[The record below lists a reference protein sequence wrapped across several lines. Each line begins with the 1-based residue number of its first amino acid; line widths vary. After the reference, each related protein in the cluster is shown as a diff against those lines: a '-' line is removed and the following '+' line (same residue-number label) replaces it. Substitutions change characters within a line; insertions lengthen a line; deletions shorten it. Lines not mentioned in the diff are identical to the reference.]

1 MVGIESRRSLGTDV
15 RLVEELRVVEVLGS
29 LIADSR
35 NSPVSNSEATGS
47 VVRQSKFREVIIVL
61 NVHIRRVQGNP
72 RSTPLSSSD
81 VIGGAVLCVL
91 SFQRRRAFILI
102 EVISVGL

>member
-1 MVGIESRRSLGTDV
+1 MVGIESRRSLGTRV

-47 VVRQSKFREVIIVL
+47 VVRQSELREVISVL
-61 NVHIRRVQGNP
+61 IRRVQGNP

-91 SFQRRRAFILI
+91 SFQRRRAAILI

>member
-1 MVGIESRRSLGTDV
+1 MVGIESRRSLGTGV
-15 RLVEELRVVEVLGS
+15 RLVEELRVVVVLGS

-35 NSPVSNSEATGS
+35 NSPVSNSEATGG
-47 VVRQSKFREVIIVL
+47 VVGQSELREVISVL
-61 NVHIRRVQGNP
+61 IRRVQGNP

-91 SFQRRRAFILI
+91 SFQRRRAAILI

>member
-1 MVGIESRRSLGTDV
+1 LVGIESRRSLGTRV

-47 VVRQSKFREVIIVL
+47 VVRQSELREVISVL
-61 NVHIRRVQGNP
+61 IRRVQGNP

-91 SFQRRRAFILI
+91 SFQRRRAAILI

>member
-1 MVGIESRRSLGTDV
+1 LVGTESRSSLGTDV

-47 VVRQSKFREVIIVL
+47 VVRQSERREVISIL
-61 NVHIRRVQGNP
+61 IRRVQGNP

-91 SFQRRRAFILI
+91 SFQRRRAAILI

>member
-1 MVGIESRRSLGTDV
+1 MVGIESRRSLGTRV

-47 VVRQSKFREVIIVL
+47 VVRQSELREVIGVL
-61 NVHIRRVQGNP
+61 IRRVQGNP

-91 SFQRRRAFILI
+91 SFQRRRAAILI

>member
-1 MVGIESRRSLGTDV
+1 MVGIESRRSLGTGV

-35 NSPVSNSEATGS
+35 NSPVSNSEATGR
-47 VVRQSKFREVIIVL
+47 VVGQSELREVISVL
-61 NVHIRRVQGNP
+61 IRRVQGNP

-91 SFQRRRAFILI
+91 SFQRRRAAILI

>member
-1 MVGIESRRSLGTDV
+1 LVGIESRRSLGTRE
-15 RLVEELRVVEVLGS
+15 RLVEELRVVEILGS
-29 LIADSR
+29 LITDSR

-47 VVRQSKFREVIIVL
+47 VVGQSELREVISVL
-61 NVHIRRVQGNP
+61 IRRVQGNP

-91 SFQRRRAFILI
+91 SFQRRRAAILI

>member
-1 MVGIESRRSLGTDV
+1 LVGIESRRSLGTNV

-47 VVRQSKFREVIIVL
+47 VVRQSELREVISVL
-61 NVHIRRVQGNP
+61 IRRVQGNP

-91 SFQRRRAFILI
+91 SFQRRRAAILI

>member
-1 MVGIESRRSLGTDV
+1 LVGIESRRSLGTRERV
-15 RLVEELRVVEVLGS
+15 VEELRVVEVLGS

-47 VVRQSKFREVIIVL
+47 VVSQSELREVISIL
-61 NVHIRRVQGNP
+61 IRRVQGNP

-81 VIGGAVLCVL
+81 VI
-91 SFQRRRAFILI
+91 
-102 EVISVGL
+102 